1 MSFGRLNGCG
11 SISWRVSRAF
21 IVRKTQESKEE
32 SVIEVRWEGRDR
44 KLEPWREPGRYESYC
59 ARLLAWLA
67 RSAED
72 QTI

>member
-21 IVRKTQESKEE
+21 IVRKAQESKEE
-32 SVIEVRWEGRDR
+32 SVVEVRWEARDR
-44 KLEPWREPGRYESYC
+44 KLEPGKYESYC